1 MIRLIDGTYMMPKL
15 TVSLPSQSEST
26 LASTVALG
34 PKNARSI
41 LRPRRR
47 QLPYDND
54 TTMTRT
60 VQIQQRTGNN
70 NVSPNYLAI
79 HAAKSI
85 IIIIVVIGIEKQSIR
100 WKKSVIIIIIV
111 VVVVVVI
118 IIIKP

>member
-1 MIRLIDGTYMMPKL
+1 MIRLIDGIQCPKL
-15 TVSLPSQSEST
+15 PLSLPSQSEST

-41 LRPRRR
+41 LRPRR

-54 TTMTRT
+54 TTITRT

-70 NVSPNYLAI
+70 NASPNYLAV

-100 WKKSVIIIIIV
+100 WKKSVVVIIIIIV
-111 VVVVVVI
+111 VVV
-118 IIIKP
+118 IIKP